1 FYWRSTGEQIRV
13 DCRTVFSSGDDKA
26 AAKP

>member
-1 FYWRSTGEQIRV
+1 STGEQIRV